1 MAMSNKPQD
10 RPLQVMVVDDS
21 TLYRM
26 IMKKSVTAIPNI
38 EVPEFAANGQ
48 IALDKLA
55 NAKIPIDVVL
65 LDVEMPV
72 MDGLTALRS
81 MRKLYP
87 KMVVIMVSATSRTSA
102 TIVMECLQVGAMEFV
117 TKPLEKNVDLSK
129 KALQEALNP
138 IFQIIREKKESRSSL
153 VSARSSVKKAPA
165 VRPIAQPKPA
175 VAPATKRDTSNKVSA
190 SSLNPKLVLIGS
202 STGGPVALNRVLVD
216 IGGQLDIPILIVQHM
231 PPLFVNSLATQ
242 ISKATGRSVKV
253 AEDNQIIKPSDILI
267 APGGVHLTVRRHGG
281 SGLKAILTETEKV
294 QGCRPS
300 VDVLFQSVATTFS
313 GPVLSVILTGMGRD
327 GADGVQALK
336 KSLSSV
342 YCITQDQASCVVY
355 GMPRATDELGL
366 SDESKTLNA
375 IGGRIMSIC
384 S

>member
-1 MAMSNKPQD
+1 MLNKTQD
-10 RPLQVMVVDDS
+10 KPLQVMVVDDS

-26 IMKKSVTAIPNI
+26 IMKKSVTSIPNV
-38 EVPEFAANGQ
+38 EVPEFAANGK
-48 IALDKLA
+48 IALEKLA
-55 NAKIPIDVVL
+55 NSRSTIDVVL
-65 LDVEMPV
+65 LDVEMPE
-72 MDGLTALRS
+72 MDGLTALKS

-87 KMVVIMVSATSRTSA
+87 QLVVIMVSATSRTSA

-129 KALQEALNP
+129 KALEEALTP
-138 IFQIIREKKESRSSL
+138 IFQIIREKKATRSASISRS
-153 VSARSSVKKAPA
+153 PA
-165 VRPIAQPKPA
+165 QKTPIKRPLAKPTPAA
-175 VAPATKRDTSNKVSA
+175 VAPKRETANKVSA

-202 STGGPVALNRVLVD
+202 STGGPVALSKVLVD
-216 IGGQLDIPILIVQHM
+216 IGGKLNIPIMIVQHM
-231 PPLFVNSLATQ
+231 PPLFVNSLAAQ
-242 ISKATGRSVKV
+242 ITKTSGRAVNV
-253 AEDNQIIKPSDILI
+253 AEDNQVVKPGDILI
-267 APGGVHLTVRRHGG
+267 APGGVHLTVKRHGG
-281 SGLKAILTETEKV
+281 NGLRTSLTKTEKV

-300 VDVLFQSVATTFS
+300 VDVLFQSVANTFS
-313 GPVLSVILTGMGRD
+313 GPVLSVILTGMGKD

-336 KSLSSV
+336 NSIDKV

-375 IGGRIMSIC
+375 IGGRIMNIC